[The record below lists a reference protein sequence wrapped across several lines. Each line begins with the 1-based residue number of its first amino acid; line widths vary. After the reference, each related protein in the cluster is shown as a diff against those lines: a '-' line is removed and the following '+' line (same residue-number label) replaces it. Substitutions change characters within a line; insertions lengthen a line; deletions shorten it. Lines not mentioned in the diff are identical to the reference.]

1 MSDKNKQNDGKLTI
15 WAQAKVQA
23 MKDWY
28 HRDEN
33 FLRIVR
39 FPGTKV
45 PLLDVLID
53 FVKLFTKGR
62 TMDRA
67 AGVAFN
73 FFLALF
79 PLILFFFTLI
89 PYIPI
94 PHLYERI
101 MLVLD
106 NFLIP
111 SGTMDY
117 VKETIDGIMNQPHD
131 GLLSLS
137 VILCLVF
144 GSSGI
149 VAIFNGFRNV
159 YANFVSDKGVGLRG
173 WVVQRAFAILMLI
186 IIGALI
192 VVSVLLISLGGTV
205 LQHLVTHEIIE
216 GGSFTFFVFSVLR
229 WVIGVFALSFGIAL
243 LYYFGNVTFDEHYR
257 VERKRKD
264 PNGEVLYRNFV
275 IFSPGTI
282 LATTLFVLGTVAFN
296 TYISNFS
303 RYNVL
308 YGSIGTLII
317 LLLWIWVIAILI
329 LTGNDLNSGIRRN
342 ADKLSAGE
350 DNIRRREVVIE
361 DLKRNIHAYQR
372 SNEVLQEKIN
382 GAKKTIDEQQVL
394 IQNLEEQ
401 VKNNELIIKAY
412 TDFVEYERE
421 KAAAPY
427 EIQDPT
433 LLHIEKTKHNT
444 SWAS

>member
-1 MSDKNKQNDGKLTI
+1 MSEKKKKNEPGKLSAWI
-15 WAQAKVQA
+15 QNKIQAVEE
-23 MKDWY
+23 WY

-33 FLRIVR
+33 VLRVVR

-53 FVKLFTKGR
+53 FVKMFTKGR

-94 PHLYERI
+94 PHLYERV
-101 MLVLD
+101 MMALD
-106 NFLIP
+106 DFLIP
-111 SGTMDY
+111 SGTMDF
-117 VKETIDGIMNQPHD
+117 VKGTIDGIMNQSHE

-159 YANFVSDKGVGLRG
+159 YANYVLDKGLGLTG
-173 WVVQRAFAILMLI
+173 WLKQRAFAILMLI
-186 IIGALI
+186 IIGALL
-192 VVSVLLISLGGTV
+192 VVSILLISLGGMF
-205 LQHLVTHEIIE
+205 LKYLVIHEIIE
-216 GGSFTFFVFSVLR
+216 GGSFTFFLFGVLR
-229 WVIGVFALSFGIAL
+229 WVIGVFALCFGIAL
-243 LYYFGNVTFDEHYR
+243 LYYFGNVTVDEHYR
-257 VERKRKD
+257 VERKRKG
-264 PNGEVLYRNFV
+264 PHGEALYRNFV
-275 IFSPGTI
+275 IFSPGAI
-282 LATTLFVLGTVAFN
+282 LATALFVLGTVAFN
-296 TYISNFS
+296 VYISNFS

-317 LLLWIWVIAILI
+317 LMLWILLVSVLI
-329 LTGNDLNSGIRRN
+329 LAGNDLNSGIRRN

-350 DNIRRREVVIE
+350 DNIRRREVVID
-361 DLKRNIHAYQR
+361 DLKRHIHAYQTA
-372 SNEVLQEKIN
+372 NAAQMEKIN
-382 GAKKTIDEQQVL
+382 RAKQTIEEQTTL

-401 VKNNELIIKAY
+401 MKNNELIIKAY
-412 TDFVEYERE
+412 TQFVEFERKKAGELYVPDVVMGENKE
-421 KAAAPY
+421 K
-427 EIQDPT
+427 
-433 LLHIEKTKHNT
+433 KG
-444 SWAS
+444 